1 MMKAI
6 QRFGGAMFV
15 PVMLFTFAGVVI
27 GLGTLFTTSSLMG
40 PLAAESSAWG
50 QFWRVVLAGG
60 WTVFNQLPLLFAASL
75 PIGLARKQA
84 SRCCMEALVGYLSF
98 NYFVGAI
105 LGA

>member
-50 QFWRVVLAGG
+50 QFRRVVLAGG